1 MTAFRRFV
9 VRFVVLLSL
18 GLSGAAFGQSG
29 ERGSIPPGTSQ
40 DGSRPSDG
48 AIKGGAILPGETAG
62 VPEKAPSRC
71 DELQG
76 TLREDCLK
84 QERDAA
90 SGATKIPLP
99 SERETRSPERAD

>member
-1 MTAFRRFV
+1 MKLLVVVTAVAF
-9 VRFVVLLSL
+9 SI
-18 GLSGAAFGQSG
+18 GAFAQSG

-48 AIKGGAILPGETAG
+48 AIKGGAILPGESAG
-62 VPEKAPSRC
+62 VPQKALSKC

-84 QERDAA
+84 QERAAA
-90 SGATKIPLP
+90 SGATKTP
-99 SERETRSPERAD
+99 SERETRLPERAD

>member
-1 MTAFRRFV
+1 MIR
-9 VRFVVLLSL
+9 VLL
-18 GLSGAAFGQSG
+18 LSVAVAVAAPAFGQSG

-48 AIKGGAILPGETAG
+48 AIKGGAILPGESAG
-62 VPEKAPSRC
+62 VPQKALSKC

-76 TLREDCLK
+76 TLRDDCLK
-84 QERDAA
+84 QERAAA
-90 SGATKIPLP
+90 SGATKTP